1 MKAMSQVEVTVNGRA
16 YKITCDNG
24 QEGRLQQL
32 ASYFD
37 RHVTQVARDLGQIGD
52 ARLMLLSALTVCDE
66 LFEARRRIA
75 DFDRAADALDAE
87 TVGGASRVIEAA
99 ARRVEAIAEK
109 VEQA

>member
-1 MKAMSQVEVTVNGRA
+1 MSQVEVTVNGRA

-52 ARLMLLSALTVCDE
+52 ARLMLLAALSISDE
-66 LFEARRRIA
+66 LFEARRKIA

-87 TVGGASRVIEAA
+87 TVGGASRVIDAA
-99 ARRVEAIAEK
+99 TRRIETIAGK
-109 VEQA
+109 VERA

>member
-1 MKAMSQVEVTVNGRA
+1 MSQVEVTVNGRA

-37 RHVTQVARDLGQIGD
+37 RHVTQVSRDLGQIGD

-75 DFDRAADALDAE
+75 DYDRAADALDTE
-87 TVGGASRVIEAA
+87 TVGGAGRVIDAA
-99 ARRVEAIAEK
+99 ARRVETITEK
-109 VEQA
+109 VKRA